1 MPLISP
7 KQNISPVFYPGDK
20 WRVNP
25 VMGDALHTLPENW
38 PNFDSLVTE
47 DDEPVDNIFS
57 EKQQRLLTESLYSS
71 REKLGQDKPFLT
83 LANVGVFYA
92 LNKPAIVPD
101 VLVSLDV
108 KMPHDVWRKSNRCY
122 FVSKYGKPPEV
133 AIEIV
138 SNLKGKET
146 GTKFKDYAT
155 AKVRYYVIFDP
166 ENQLKK
172 GVLRVYELH
181 NKDYVE
187 KTDNWLSE
195 INLGLALWEGYF
207 EDKHDIWLRWCDS
220 ESQLVLTGA
229 ENSEKQRIAK
239 EKAQKQAEQECLAKE
254 QAQKQAEQECM
265 AKEQAQQQAKQERLA
280 KEQAQQHVERLASQL
295 RAMGIDPDKLSE

>member
-1 MPLISP
+1 MPLVSP
-7 KQNISPVFYPGDK
+7 EQTQNISPVFYTSNK
-20 WRVNP
+20 WGVDRASY
-25 VMGDALHTLPENW
+25 GLLTLAEPENW
-38 PNFDSLVTE
+38 PDFDSLVTE

-57 EKQQRLLTESLYSS
+57 EKQQRLLINSLYSS
-71 REKLGQDKPFLT
+71 RQRLGQDKPFLA
-83 LANVGVFYA
+83 LANVGLFYA
-92 LNKPAIVPD
+92 PNKPAIVPD

-146 GTKFKDYAT
+146 GSKFKDYAF
-155 AKVRYYVIFDP
+155 AQVRYYVIFDP

-181 NKDYVE
+181 NTNYVE
-187 KTDNWLSE
+187 KTESWLSG
-195 INLGLALWEGYF
+195 IDLGLTLWEGYF
-207 EDKHDIWLRWCDS
+207 EDKHDVWLRWSDS
-220 ESQLVLTGA
+220 DKQLILTGA
-229 ENSEKQRIAK
+229 ENSEEQR
-239 EKAQKQAEQECLAKE
+239 LAKE
-254 QAQKQAEQECM
+254 QAQKEAAQEHQR
-265 AKEQAQQQAKQERLA
+265 AERLA
-280 KEQAQQHVERLASQL
+280 AQL

>member
-1 MPLISP
+1 MPLSSP
-7 KQNISPVFYPGDK
+7 EQTQNLPPVFYTENK
-20 WRVNP
+20 WRV
-25 VMGDALHTLPENW
+25 ARASHELLSLPENW

-57 EKQQRLLTESLYSS
+57 EKQQRLLIDSLYSS
-71 REKLGQDKPFLT
+71 RQRLGQDKPFLA
-83 LANVGVFYA
+83 LANVGLFYA
-92 LNKPAIVPD
+92 PNKPPIVPD

-122 FVSKYGKPPEV
+122 FVSKYGKPPEI

-146 GTKFKDYAT
+146 GTKFKDYAV
-155 AKVRYYVIFDP
+155 AQVRYYVVFDP
-166 ENQLKK
+166 ENRLKK

-181 NKDYVE
+181 KKNYVE

-195 INLGLALWEGYF
+195 IDLGLTLWEGYF
-207 EDKHDIWLRWCDS
+207 EDKHEVWLRWYDS
-220 ESQLVLTGA
+220 DSQLILTGA
-229 ENSEKQRIAK
+229 ENSEKQR
-239 EKAQKQAEQECLAKE
+239 LAKE
-254 QAQKQAEQECM
+254 QAQKQAAQEHQR
-265 AKEQAQQQAKQERLA
+265 AERLA
-280 KEQAQQHVERLASQL
+280 AQL